1 MNAYPGVLRLLPA
14 FFLFWA
20 AFAACGE
27 DVIIRVPPPEI
38 QTDELAQQPAALV
51 DILWVVDNSGT
62 MVDEQAAL
70 ATNFQRFITG
80 LTVCQ
85 GTGQANDVCDFNT
98 KVCSVSGAPCNPPDY
113 HIGVVTT
120 DVRASAALDQGRL
133 RRAGLCTA
141 SPGSA
146 PANGKFRY
154 CQAASDCVHQAE
166 DPESDPANTQC
177 DQGQAISYITATT
190 PGASSA
196 FSRIVRV
203 GTEGGAGER
212 GIEAAARALGRH
224 VERTVQ
230 TGAFLPAPAENAG
243 FVRPEASL
251 FVIFVSDE
259 DDGTFGLPQYYYR
272 VFESLKRA
280 GNEGMVSLSAIV
292 GDPDLDGTGPNPG
305 GCAQTVNNPNQVR
318 TAQEGTRYIALSMY
332 SRGLSEEFK
341 ICDEQRLTCPTGS
354 TCSYPIAGLPG
365 ICLSTTC
372 QGDQEC
378 GNFKCGEQGCISC
391 QAGACATD
399 AGRFAELLQK
409 NGIFGSICAEDY
421 GVVLDALGFE
431 AAGLKR
437 KFELTKFPD
446 CALGNSNPIP
456 CFPGDTPPDGANPP
470 TAPFCVKV
478 NGEVIPNDRATGWVY
493 ESGSNA
499 VFFDGSFVPPT
510 DATVEVSYR
519 LSTADKPLS
528 CSEILN

>member
-1 MNAYPGVLRLLPA
+1 MNANPRSLRSLTA

-20 AFAACGE
+20 ASAACGE

-38 QTDELAQQPAALV
+38 QTDELKQEPAALV

-62 MVDEQAAL
+62 MVDEQDAL

-85 GTGQANDVCDFNT
+85 GTGEANDVCDFST
-98 KVCSVSGAPCNPPDY
+98 KLCSVSGAPCNPPDY

-133 RRAGLCTA
+133 RKAGLCT
-141 SPGSA
+141 SA
-146 PANGKFRY
+146 PGAAPAASKFRY
-154 CQAASDCVHQAE
+154 CQVASDCAHQAAL
-166 DPESDPANTQC
+166 PESDPANNQC
-177 DQGQAISYITATT
+177 DQTQALSFITATT
-190 PGASSA
+190 PGAASA

-203 GTEGGAGER
+203 GTAGGAGER

-224 VERTVQ
+224 VDRAAQ
-230 TGAFLPAPAENAG
+230 TGAFIPMPTENTD
-243 FVRPEASL
+243 FVRPQASL

-272 VFESLKRA
+272 IFESLKRA

-292 GDPDLDGTGPNPG
+292 GDPDLDGPGPNPG
-305 GCAQTVNNPNQVR
+305 GCAQTLNNPNGVR
-318 TAQEGTRYIALSMY
+318 TAIEGTRYIALSMY

-341 ICDEQRLTCPTGS
+341 ICDEARLLCPTGS
-354 TCSYPIAGLPG
+354 SCTYPIPGLPG
-365 ICLSTTC
+365 ICMSTVC
-372 QGDQEC
+372 QNDQEC
-378 GNFKCGEQGCISC
+378 GNFKCGERGCISC
-391 QAGACATD
+391 ESNACTTD
-399 AGRFAELLQK
+399 SGRFAELLQK
-409 NGIFGSICAEDY
+409 NGIFGSICAQDY

-446 CALGNSNPIP
+446 CALGNQNPIP
-456 CFPGDTPPDGANPP
+456 CAPGDEPVADGP

-499 VFFDGSFVPPT
+499 VFFDGNFVPPT
-510 DATVEVSYR
+510 DATIEVSYR

-528 CSEILN
+528 CAEILN